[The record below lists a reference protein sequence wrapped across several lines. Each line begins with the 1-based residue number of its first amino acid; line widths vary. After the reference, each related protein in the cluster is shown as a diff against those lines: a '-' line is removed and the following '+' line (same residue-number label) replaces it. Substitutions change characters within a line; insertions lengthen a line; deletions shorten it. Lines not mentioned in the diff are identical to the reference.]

1 MCMCVCMCV
10 CVCVCL
16 CVCVCVRVFVCV
28 CVCVCVCT
36 YVCDCGQHLQI
47 LFLEPSAKIFPAKI
61 SHYTVT
67 DCIRTCPVSLLVRCG
82 TCVHGLNVLFI
93 GAVDI

>member
-1 MCMCVCMCV
+1 MC
-10 CVCVCL
+10 
-16 CVCVCVRVFVCV
+16 VCV
-28 CVCVCVCT
+28 CVCVCVFVCACVCM
-36 YVCDCGQHLQI
+36 YLCDCGQHLRI

-67 DCIRTCPVSLLVRCG
+67 DCIRTCPVSLLMRCT
-82 TCVHGLNVLFI
+82 TCVHSLNVLLI